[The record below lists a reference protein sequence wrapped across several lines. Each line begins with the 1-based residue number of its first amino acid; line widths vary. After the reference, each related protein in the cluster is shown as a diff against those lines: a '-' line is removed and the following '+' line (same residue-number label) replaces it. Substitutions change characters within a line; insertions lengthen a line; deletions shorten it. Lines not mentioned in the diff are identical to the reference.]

1 MSKQFSIYLS
11 IYNALDRFY
20 DLHPEHAEELIDYL
34 SDANP
39 NIWEGECSGD
49 PAVYD
54 DFLEFLS
61 KLHYESLS
69 IYQIARLYFAQ
80 LDEFYSGTIKIV
92 AAIGEEEFNALLAET
107 SK

>member
-1 MSKQFSIYLS
+1 MSKQYSIFTSNYS
-11 IYNALDRFY
+11 ALDCFC
-20 DLHPEHAEELIDYL
+20 DDHPDRAEELVDWL

-49 PAVYD
+49 PAVYE

-61 KLHYESLS
+61 KLDYESLS
-69 IYQIARLYFAQ
+69 VYQIAKLYFAQ